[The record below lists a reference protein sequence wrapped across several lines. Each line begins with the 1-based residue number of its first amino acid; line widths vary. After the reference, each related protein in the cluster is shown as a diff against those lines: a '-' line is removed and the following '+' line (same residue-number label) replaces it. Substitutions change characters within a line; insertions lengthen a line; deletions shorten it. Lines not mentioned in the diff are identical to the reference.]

1 MARKFKILL
10 VDDSAVNLA
19 AVEQKLKDLYDVV
32 TINSG
37 ERALRYLKNEKCDL
51 ILLDIK
57 MRGKD
62 GIETLKEL
70 RAMENGADV
79 PVIMLTSK
87 NDKESVIVTAK
98 YGICDYILKPFSTKD
113 LERIERALDKAK
125 RF

>member
-1 MARKFKILL
+1 MERKFRILV

-37 ERALRYLKNEKCDL
+37 ERALRYLRNEKCDL

-57 MRGKD
+57 MKGKD
-62 GIETLKEL
+62 GIQTLQEL
-70 RAMENGADV
+70 RVLENGAKV

-87 NDKESVIVTAK
+87 NDKESVIETAK

-113 LERIERALDKAK
+113 LERIERALDKVR